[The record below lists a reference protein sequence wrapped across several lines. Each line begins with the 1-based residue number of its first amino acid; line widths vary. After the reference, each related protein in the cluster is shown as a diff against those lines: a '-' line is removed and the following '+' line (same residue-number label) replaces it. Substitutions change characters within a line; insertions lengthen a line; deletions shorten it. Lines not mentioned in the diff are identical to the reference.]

1 MIKFLFLIV
10 YIFSNL
16 WEIFLN
22 YLNLKYAKNRGRDVP
37 DIFKDTIDENILKKS
52 LNYLRDKTYFLN
64 IEIFIKT
71 LIFVLSMIYLFPFFE
86 KLSMNL
92 IYKNELANF
101 SFYQSL
107 IFFSLLGIFIFL
119 TDLPFDI
126 YFTFKLEKIYGFS
139 NITKKVY
146 IIDKIKI
153 IIISILIG
161 IPLLYIFI
169 LILNKF
175 KFFFLPLSFIIIF
188 FILIINI
195 IYPSLILPLF
205 YKFEKLEDD
214 SLKNKILKI
223 TEKEDLKFENIYIIN
238 ASTRSSHTNA
248 FFSGFGK
255 TKKIVFYDTLIKNH
269 TENEILSIFAH
280 ELGHYKKG
288 HIFKSFLLTSIF
300 TIFILLLFNILYY
313 SKISTPF
320 YSCNLCIDLKI
331 IYTGIFLS
339 SIVFPI
345 EFLINTISRKFEF
358 ESDEFAMKLTDKN
371 SIIKSLKNIFR
382 ENLSNL
388 FPHPLYSKFKYS
400 HPPPLERILHILN
413 L

>member
-1 MIKFLFLIV
+1 
-10 YIFSNL
+10 
-16 WEIFLN
+16 
-22 YLNLKYAKNRGRDVP
+22 
-37 DIFKDTIDENILKKS
+37 
-52 LNYLRDKTYFLN
+52 
-64 IEIFIKT
+64 
-71 LIFVLSMIYLFPFFE
+71 
-86 KLSMNL
+86 MNL

-280 ELGHYKKG
+280 ELG
-288 HIFKSFLLTSIF
+288 
-300 TIFILLLFNILYY
+300 
-313 SKISTPF
+313 
-320 YSCNLCIDLKI
+320 
-331 IYTGIFLS
+331 
-339 SIVFPI
+339 
-345 EFLINTISRKFEF
+345 
-358 ESDEFAMKLTDKN
+358 
-371 SIIKSLKNIFR
+371 
-382 ENLSNL
+382 
-388 FPHPLYSKFKYS
+388 PL
-400 HPPPLERILHILN
+400 
-413 L
+413 